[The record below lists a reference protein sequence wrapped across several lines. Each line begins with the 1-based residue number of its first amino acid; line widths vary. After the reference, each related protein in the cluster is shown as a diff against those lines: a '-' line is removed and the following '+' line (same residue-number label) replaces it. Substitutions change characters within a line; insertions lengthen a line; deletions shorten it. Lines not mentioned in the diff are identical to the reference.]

1 MGEGLLDLR
10 SQLGFY
16 KFYHHNPKNVL
27 IHSIFVPTILF
38 SGSCMLHRVKI
49 YQSISLTAVLSV
61 LFSIFYCL
69 LYLPTGLLAGALLLL
84 LNLALID
91 HRVDLT
97 FKQELGLFTIGW
109 IFQFVGHGVFE
120 KRRPALI
127 DNLVQSLVLAPYF
140 IMFEFLFKLGFMPRL
155 KATLEH
161 DLEIKQRN
169 LRMQRQ

>member
-1 MGEGLLDLR
+1 M
-10 SQLGFY
+10 
-16 KFYHHNPKNVL
+16 
-27 IHSIFVPTILF
+27 
-38 SGSCMLHRVKI
+38 
-49 YQSISLTAVLSV
+49 
-61 LFSIFYCL
+61 
-69 LYLPTGLLAGALLLL
+69 LL

>member
-16 KFYHHNPKNVL
+16 KFYHHNPRNVL

-38 SGSCMLHRVKI
+38 SGCCMLHRVKI
-49 YQSISLTAVLSV
+49 YQGISLTAVLSV
-61 LFSIFYCL
+61 SFSIFYCL
-69 LYLPTGLLAGALLLL
+69 LYLPTGLLAGAFLLL

-91 HRVDLT
+91 RRVDLT
-97 FKQELGLFTIGW
+97 FKQELSLFIIGW

-120 KRRPALI
+120 KKRPALT

-140 IMFEFLFKLGFMPRL
+140 IMFEFLFKVGFMPQL

-169 LRMQRQ
+169 PREKKQ